1 MRSFFPHPSNHSILF
16 ILIILHIFVH
26 LLLNIDS
33 VDCFDPLIKLR
44 TKGYLRKSS
53 VELNVDDYGA
63 KGDGVSDDTKIFRD
77 IWKNACS
84 LPSNPKIVVPTKKS
98 YLVGPIEFPGPCKS
112 KVTLKISGAIV
123 APKDPDVWNCSD
135 TSKWIYF
142 SRVKHL
148 TVEGGGT
155 INGMGQEWWSR
166 SCKTNASN
174 PCRHAPTAITFHK
187 CNNLKVRKIMVLDS
201 QQMHMSFT
209 SCTKVA
215 ASHLN
220 ILAPGSSPNTDG
232 IHISASSSV
241 EVKESTIS
249 TGDDCISIVSNSSK
263 ICIKDISCGPGH
275 GISIGSLG
283 KGNSWD
289 QVQDVTVSG
298 VLLSNTDNGV
308 RIKTWQGGS
317 GYAKKITFQNIR
329 MENVSNPIII
339 DQYYC
344 DSKVPCSNQTLSV
357 KIQDISFID
366 IKGTSASEEAIRF
379 ECSDTSPCKKLYLE
393 DIQLQSCSEN
403 ATTSFCWQASGSSSG
418 QVSPPPCFASRDNG
432 IQNYVMPTSLNSL

>member
-1 MRSFFPHPSNHSILF
+1 MP
-16 ILIILHIFVH
+16 
-26 LLLNIDS
+26 
-33 VDCFDPLIKLR
+33 
-44 TKGYLRKSS
+44 
-53 VELNVDDYGA
+53 
-63 KGDGVSDDTKIFRD
+63 
-77 IWKNACS
+77 
-84 LPSNPKIVVPTKKS
+84 
-98 YLVGPIEFPGPCKS
+98 
-112 KVTLKISGAIV
+112 
-123 APKDPDVWNCSD
+123 
-135 TSKWIYF
+135 
-142 SRVKHL
+142 
-148 TVEGGGT
+148 
-155 INGMGQEWWSR
+155 MQ
-166 SCKTNASN
+166 
-174 PCRHAPTAITFHK
+174 AITFHK

-249 TGDDCISIVSNSSK
+249 T
-263 ICIKDISCGPGH
+263 GH

-357 KIQDISFID
+357 KIQNISFID

-418 QVSPPPCFASRDNG
+418 QVSPPPCFASRDIG